1 MVFFNFG
8 QNVRCSPHT
17 FQIIDIVSL
26 QILECKKQKINF
38 SPKHYFLFIF
48 KFLVLERR
56 ESR

>member
-26 QILECKKQKINF
+26 QILECKKNKINF
-38 SPKHYFLFIF
+38 SPKHYFFYF
-48 KFLVLERR
+48 
-56 ESR
+56 

>member
-26 QILECKKQKINF
+26 QILECKKKKNQFQSKTLF
-38 SPKHYFLFIF
+38 FLFLSSLF
-48 KFLVLERR
+48 
-56 ESR
+56 

>member
-26 QILECKKQKINF
+26 QILECKKRKKINF
-38 SPKHYFLFIF
+38 SPKHYFFYF
-48 KFLVLERR
+48 
-56 ESR
+56 